1 MSGTCSGSGPTCP
14 GSPLATALFAL
25 GSQVPCVPQSTL
37 GISSVTL
44 SSFAAIEYSDSTLV
58 EAKHLLLGLASFVED
73 ARAYVRG
80 QLTCGPVEE
89 DVLWE
94 R

>member
-1 MSGTCSGSGPTCP
+1 MLQG
-14 GSPLATALFAL
+14 
-25 GSQVPCVPQSTL
+25 TL
-37 GISSVTL
+37 GISSVTIP
-44 SSFAAIEYSDSTLV
+44 SFAAIEYSDSTLL
-58 EAKHLLLGLASFVED
+58 EAKHTLLGLTSFVED

-80 QLTCGPVEE
+80 QLTCGPVGE

>member
-1 MSGTCSGSGPTCP
+1 MEPVQGQGLHAQAALWPQHCLPQFSGTVLP
-14 GSPLATALFAL
+14 G
-25 GSQVPCVPQSTL
+25 TL
-37 GISSVTL
+37 GISSVTI

-58 EAKHLLLGLASFVED
+58 EAGHLLLGLASFVED
-73 ARAYVRG
+73 ARAYVKG

>member
-1 MSGTCSGSGPTCP
+1 MGRTCSGAEPVCP
-14 GSPLATALFAL
+14 GSPLATALVAA
-25 GSQVPCVPQSTL
+25 GSRVLCFRVHRHFL
-37 GISSVTL
+37 RAI

-73 ARAYVRG
+73 ARAYVKG
-80 QLTCGPVEE
+80 QLTCGPGEE